1 MKKTILLLSMGLLLF
16 SCGPQDNPDPD
27 EVIISEN
34 AKIID
39 DQTWEN
45 NVLAIDSTNYTIT
58 FKEDITAVKELK
70 TGDILVS
77 TIGNGLLRKITNIT
91 TTKAGSDIVVE
102 TGYASLTDFVEQ
114 GSIEKSIPLSVD
126 DIETIEF
133 YSDTE
138 DDGPNNVKGTTAH
151 LIDRPFEKI
160 LYDNDGNRDTK
171 EDQVSVNGKLTCDM
185 NFILKIKIKSFSLV
199 TAQSGIVTTEALD
212 LALVA
217 GLAKTLNKEM
227 PVARV
232 FFAPITIPIG
242 PVAIIV
248 TPRLDFI
255 LGVAGYVNGSVTCG
269 FSQSFNVAAGMQY
282 SKDGGWS
289 SYNTPTFNFTFNE
302 PQINTNA
309 GISTYVKAE
318 LSTKIYNVAGPYV
331 NGKAYYRL
339 AADLQQTPW
348 WELYGGFNI
357 NAGMNVKVLDF
368 ITIDYHKNGIIEYER
383 LITHA
388 PTKPSITT
396 GEVTNITT
404 TTATCSGTVTSDGK
418 ATVTTR
424 GVCWSALQNPTI
436 ANSKTTN
443 GDGQGTF
450 TSYITGLYP
459 NTTYYVRAYAT
470 NAQGTAYG
478 EQRAF
483 TTNQGEGGATFVDSR
498 DGHVY
503 KMVTLGEQV
512 WMAENL
518 AYLPSVSLPTSGSSS
533 SPYYYVYDYNGT
545 SYTEAK
551 TTTNYQTYGVLYNWK
566 AAMNGAASSG
576 SNPSGVQGVCPEGW
590 HLPSDAEWT
599 QLETYLTN
607 NGYKYDG
614 SIGGSNVREKLAVAL
629 VANFGWESST
639 NEGAAGNTD
648 YPEYRYKSGF
658 SALPGGYRNYSG
670 TFGVIGNYGYW
681 WSSTQDSTN
690 YAWFRY
696 LNYSYSDV
704 GRNFGHHKASGFSVR
719 CLRD

>member
-450 TSYITGLYP
+450 TSYITGLSP
-459 NTTYYVRAYAT
+459 ITTYYVRAYAT
-470 NAQGTAYG
+470 NAEGTAYG
-478 EQRAF
+478 EQRTF
-483 TTNQGEGGATFVDSR
+483 TTLDREYGSLTDSR
-498 DGHVY
+498 DGNVY
-503 KMVTLGEQV
+503 KTVTIGEQV

-518 AYLPSVSLPTSGSSS
+518 RYLPSVIGTKTSTTDSKC
-533 SPYYYVYDYNGT
+533 YYVYGYEGT
-545 SYTEAK
+545 DVDAAK
-551 TTTNYQTYGVLYNWK
+551 ATDNYKIYGVLYNYS
-566 AAMNGAASSG
+566 AANAS
-576 SNPSGVQGVCPEGW
+576 CPEGW
-590 HLPSDAEWT
+590 HIPNDSEWERLAT
-599 QLETYLTN
+599 ILGGKEVAGGKMKETGT
-607 NGYKYDG
+607 
-614 SIGGSNVREKLAVAL
+614 AH
-629 VANFGWESST
+629 WSSP
-639 NEGAAGNTD
+639 NEGATNS
-648 YPEYRYKSGF
+648 SGF
-658 SALPGGYRNYSG
+658 TALPGGYLYYQWYERKKTFRSIG
-670 TFGVIGNYGYW
+670 TTGRF
-681 WSSTQDSTN
+681 WSSTSWDGGSSRGKHTYGLGSSGTALGQSGYNQN
-690 YAWFRY
+690 YY
-696 LNYSYSDV
+696 GGSSL
-704 GRNFGHHKASGFSVR
+704 R
-719 CLRD
+719 CIRD